1 MKLTYVIAMLIGLTS
16 TAVAQDAA
24 EDAQAAPCADQ
35 PQQATSPDPA
45 ENPDGF
51 GQLVGERG
59 ETNANTETD
68 DTAVDGGDVYTG
80 DPAYGDCEG
89 R

>member
-1 MKLTYVIAMLIGLTS
+1 MKLTYVTAMLVFLAS
-16 TAVAQDAA
+16 NAVAQDATEGVLA
-24 EDAQAAPCADQ
+24 GPCADQ
-35 PQQATSPDPA
+35 SQQATSPDPA

-68 DTAVDGGDVYTG
+68 GVAADGGDAYTG
-80 DPAYGDCEG
+80 DPAYGDCDG

>member
-1 MKLTYVIAMLIGLTS
+1 MKLTYVTAVLIVLAS
-16 TAVAQDAA
+16 NAVAQDAT
-24 EDAQAAPCADQ
+24 EGTQAGPCAGQ

-59 ETNANTETD
+59 ETNANTDTD
-68 DTAVDGGDVYTG
+68 DTAADGGDAYTG
-80 DPAYGDCEG
+80 DPAYGHCDG